1 MKGIESNHLVE
12 EHQIVYAEAPE
23 WEVIGGGINDYNHAH
38 AGDENAKRL
47 CFVLKGPDQTVLGGV
62 IGITYWEWLYIDL
75 MWIPEEFRGRGYGHR
90 LLTLAEEEA
99 RRRGAKHVYLDTFS
113 FQAPGFYEKH
123 GYRVFGELDDFP
135 AGHQR
140 YFLTKEL

>member
-12 EHQIVYAEAPE
+12 EYQIVYAEAPE
-23 WEVIGGGINDYNHAH
+23 WDNIGGGITDYNTLQ
-38 AGDENAKRL
+38 AGDDQAIRL

-62 IGITYWEWLYIDL
+62 IGITYWDWLYIDL
-75 MWIPEEFRGRGYGHR
+75 IWLPEEYRGRGYGHR
-90 LLTLAEEEA
+90 LLTLAEEEV
-99 RRRGAKHVYLDTFS
+99 RQRGTKHVYLDTFS
-113 FQAPGFYEKH
+113 FQAPDFYKKH
-123 GYRVFGELDDFP
+123 GYRVFGELNDFP

>member
-12 EHQIVYAEAPE
+12 EYQIVYAEAPE
-23 WEVIGGGINDYNHAH
+23 WDIIGGGINDYNKQQ
-38 AGDENAKRL
+38 AGDENARRL

-62 IGITYWEWLYIDL
+62 IGITYWDWLYIDL
-75 MWIPEEFRGRGYGHR
+75 IWLPEEYRGRGYGHR

-99 RRRGAKHVYLDTFS
+99 QQRGAKHVYLDTFS
-113 FQAPGFYEKH
+113 FQAPDFYKKY
-123 GYRVFGELDDFP
+123 GYRVFGELNDFP